1 MKHLVRTYA
10 GFVLPVILIAN
21 MASAPN
27 MASAQCTGASASGA
41 TAIDNPAIGTLT
53 WANPGNTTALDGSYA
68 TAAPVVALLGT
79 VTTHYL
85 QMTNFGFI
93 IPPSYTICG
102 VAATIS
108 RGETALLFLGQTIN
122 DNSVVLVKGNAV
134 VTGPGANHAL
144 GGNWSYNAITA
155 ANYGNSLDG
164 WGTTWLN
171 SDISGNTGFGIALSA
186 NINGVLG
193 VIPTA
198 AVDQITMTVY
208 SQPPTTLAVDVV
220 SFIARRTSDTNV
232 LDWTTSSTG
241 VAGSFIVQRSAD
253 GINWQDMTT
262 VTAAIGQDSYT
273 YTDATPLAGQNFYR
287 LQLVNTDGST
297 KGYSVVATVVTKT
310 LQTVRMYPNPFT
322 DMINISGPTNF
333 SRVILHDVLGRTLQV
348 KEYGSGEYGSGVNSA
363 QINAASL
370 PAGLYFIQV
379 DATTY
384 KLIKN

>member
-10 GFVLPVILIAN
+10 GFVLPVLLIT
-21 MASAPN
+21 N

-41 TAIDNPAIGTLT
+41 TAIDNNMIGSLT
-53 WANPGNTTALDGSYA
+53 WANPGNTSALDGSYA
-68 TAAPVVALLGT
+68 TAAPLVALLGT
-79 VTTHYL
+79 ATTHYL
-85 QMTNFGFI
+85 QITNFGFI
-93 IPPSYTICG
+93 IPGSYTICG
-102 VAATIS
+102 VTATIS
-108 RGETALLFLGQTIN
+108 RGQTALLFLGQTIN
-122 DNSVVLVKGNAV
+122 DNSVVLVKANTP
-134 VTGPGANHAL
+134 VTGVGANHAL

-171 SDISGNTGFGIALSA
+171 SDISNNSGFGIALSA
-186 NINGVLG
+186 NINDVLG
-193 VIPTA
+193 IIPVA
-198 AVDQITMTVY
+198 AVDQITLTVY
-208 SQPPTTLAVDVV
+208 SQPPTTLAVDLV
-220 SFIARRTSDTNV
+220 SFTAKGSTAGNV
-232 LDWTTSSTG
+232 LDWTAASTG

-262 VTAAIGQDSYT
+262 VTATIGQDSYT
-273 YTDATPLAGQNFYR
+273 YTDAMPLAGQNFYR
-287 LQLVNTDGST
+287 LQMLNTDGSA
-297 KGYSVVATVVTKT
+297 KGYSVVATIVTKT
-310 LQTVRMYPNPFT
+310 LQTVRTYPNPFT

-333 SRVILHDVLGRTLQV
+333 SRVILRDALGRTLQV
-348 KEYGSGEYGSGVNSA
+348 KEYGSGINSA